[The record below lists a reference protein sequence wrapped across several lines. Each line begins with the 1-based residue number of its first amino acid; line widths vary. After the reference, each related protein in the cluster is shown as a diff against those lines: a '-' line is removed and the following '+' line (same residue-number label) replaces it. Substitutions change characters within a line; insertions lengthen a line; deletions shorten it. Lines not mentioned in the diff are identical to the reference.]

1 MLKLSPTLKLD
12 SIWTNGVKQTP
23 KKSIQEYKT
32 PKSLNIVVS
41 VPRKKGTGSAKR
53 NSQNG
58 TKIINTF
65 LNHNA
70 INTHFTNNYSDL
82 LEYTE
87 KAIVALKRN
96 VDSATMLSEAYLHIY
111 KCSADLK
118 SEADVVSYSKNFV
131 KMSLR
136 WSNSPVIRNERA
148 ILIDCHKR
156 FPEQDHL
163 EPHPD
168 IEEWIKNWEGTLK
181 NEEARLWNIW
191 YHKNLRKGREISEY
205 LDISISGS
213 YTLIKECRLLE
224 ERLRDYL
231 LRQLAI

>member
-1 MLKLSPTLKLD
+1 MLKLFSTSNLD
-12 SIWTNGVKQTP
+12 STSTNGVNQTP
-23 KKSIQEYKT
+23 KKSIQESKT
-32 PKSLNIVVS
+32 PKTLNIVVS
-41 VPRKKGTGSAKR
+41 AHKKKGTGSVKR

-58 TKIINTF
+58 TKIIDIS
-65 LNHNA
+65 LNHQTLNS
-70 INTHFTNNYSDL
+70 HFTKNYYDL

-111 KCSADLK
+111 KCSSELK
-118 SEADVVSYSKNFV
+118 SEADVVSYSKNFI

-148 ILIDCHKR
+148 IFIDCHKR
-156 FPEQDHL
+156 TPEQDNL

-213 YTLIKECRLLE
+213 YSLIKECKLLE
-224 ERLRDYL
+224 ARLRDHI